1 MIKNPS
7 GRMVPRNPNMML
19 PNSVQV
25 QARSKKAVATTST
38 KFNLSQ
44 NTPVNTNKEIAQKN
58 IVSYPIATYM
68 SALVVRKRNVYL
80 ESQNYP
86 DIEANDIYE
95 IVSLYNNPK
104 NGLIEYVNYKP
115 DTSCIWRPV
124 TKYLKKI
131 QYNVNYKIEECETLD
146 ESNL

>member
-19 PNSVQV
+19 PNSVAQS
-25 QARSKKAVATTST
+25 QARSKKSVAT
-38 KFNLSQ
+38 KLNL
-44 NTPVNTNKEIAQKN
+44 TPIKPVNTNKEIVQKN

-86 DIEANDIYE
+86 EVESNDIYE
-95 IVSLYNNPK
+95 IISLYNNPK
-104 NGLIEYVNYKP
+104 NGLIGYVNYKP
-115 DTSCIWRPV
+115 DTNSIWRPV

-131 QYNVNYKIEECETLD
+131 QYNVSYKIEECETLD
-146 ESNL
+146 KCDL

>member
-7 GRMVPRNPNMML
+7 GRMVARNPNMML
-19 PNSVQV
+19 PSSAQV
-25 QARSKKAVATTST
+25 QARPKKAVATNV
-38 KFNLSQ
+38 NL
-44 NTPVNTNKEIAQKN
+44 NHNIHMTPNKEIVHKN

-68 SALVVRKRNVYL
+68 SALVVRKRNIYL

-86 DIEANDIYE
+86 DLEANDIYE

-104 NGLIEYVNYKP
+104 NGLIEYLNYKP
-115 DTSCIWRPV
+115 VSSGTWRPV

-131 QYNVNYKIEECETLD
+131 QYNVTYKIEECETLENSD
-146 ESNL
+146 L